1 MFLLEVKMITFA
13 EFVKQTYGE
22 EIVGI
27 YPPQYGNIGNLPP
40 LANQT
45 GSDQVYVKASR
56 ESQGVKQKKKR
67 KKSRKKKK

>member
-1 MFLLEVKMITFA
+1 MITFK
-13 EFVKQTYGE
+13 EFVRKTYGE

-45 GSDQVYVKASR
+45 GPDQVYVRASR
-56 ESQGVKQKKKR
+56 NSLKKKRRKKR
-67 KKSRKKKK
+67 KKKK